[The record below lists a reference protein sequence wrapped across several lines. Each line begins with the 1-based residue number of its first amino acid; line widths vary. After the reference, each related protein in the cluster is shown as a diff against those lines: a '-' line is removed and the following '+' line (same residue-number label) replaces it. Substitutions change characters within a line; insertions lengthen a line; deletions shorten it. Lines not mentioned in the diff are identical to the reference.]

1 VNRVHRE
8 AGTGSSARRFAA
20 RARSRR
26 LLAVRPAL
34 LTLTLAA
41 SVGGAGWVVLGS
53 DLLAVRSVD
62 VSGQQRLD
70 ARDVLVA
77 ADLSVGRPLVLV
89 DTDAISARITA
100 ALVPVREVTVQ
111 RAWPDAVRIEVR
123 ERVPAAAL
131 PDAGRVH
138 LVDAEGVVFA
148 VQPDPPPGVPLV
160 DAPPD
165 AGSDSLRAAVAVV
178 TALPPKVSA
187 LVTSVTADSPDAVEL
202 ALTGGRTVRWGGP
215 ERSARKAAVL
225 TVLLHRPAA
234 VYDVSAP
241 DAPTTRP

>member
-1 VNRVHRE
+1 MNRVHQK
-8 AGTGSSARRFAA
+8 ASTGSSARRFAA

-34 LTLTLAA
+34 LTLTLAG
-41 SVGGAGWVVLGS
+41 SVGVAGWVVLGS

-70 ARDVLVA
+70 ASEVLVA
-77 ADLSVGRPLVLV
+77 ADVSAGRPLVLV
-89 DTDAISARITA
+89 DTDAVSARITA
-100 ALVPVREVTVQ
+100 ALVPVREVTVA
-111 RAWPDAVRIEVR
+111 RAWPDAVRIKVR

-148 VQPDPPPGVPLV
+148 VQPDPPPGVPLI
-160 DAPPD
+160 DAAPG
-165 AGSDSLRAAVAVV
+165 AGSDTLQAAVAVV
-178 TALPPKVSA
+178 TALPPEVGA

-215 ERSARKAAVL
+215 ERSARKAGVL
-225 TVLLHRPAA
+225 AALLHRPAA

-241 DAPTTRP
+241 DAPTTRG